1 MAAFTTDRFMEHE
14 PRLHIIDI
22 EADLTDQTDA
32 IKVTN
37 GFDTRINRIKW
48 SELNTVLIAA
58 HEDGF
63 LRKWDV
69 EVPRT
74 QSQSVSLS
82 RPYGTRPES

>member
-22 EADLTDQTDA
+22 EADLEDQTDA

-37 GFDTRINRIKW
+37 GFDSRINRIKW

-69 EVPRT
+69 EVRRIRRM
-74 QSQSVSLS
+74 SLS
-82 RPYGTRPES
+82 LGPDGVVWY